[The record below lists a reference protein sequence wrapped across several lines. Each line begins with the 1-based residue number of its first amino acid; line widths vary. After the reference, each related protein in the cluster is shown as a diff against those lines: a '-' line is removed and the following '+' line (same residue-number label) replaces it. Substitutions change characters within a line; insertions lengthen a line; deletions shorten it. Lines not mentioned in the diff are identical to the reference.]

1 MPRFFG
7 FYTLVSCRLP
17 WLILHH
23 PLLITGDH
31 GGAANPD
38 GRSVVIG
45 IIYLARRRRHGLLPP
60 SDPRGPSVYVH
71 CGRISS

>member
-1 MPRFFG
+1 MPGFFG
-7 FYTLVSCRLP
+7 FYTVVSCPGYPP

-23 PLLITGDH
+23 PLLITQDQ
-31 GGAANPD
+31 GGAVNPD
-38 GRSVVIG
+38 GSRQVVIG
-45 IIYLARRRRHGLLPP
+45 IIYLAPAS